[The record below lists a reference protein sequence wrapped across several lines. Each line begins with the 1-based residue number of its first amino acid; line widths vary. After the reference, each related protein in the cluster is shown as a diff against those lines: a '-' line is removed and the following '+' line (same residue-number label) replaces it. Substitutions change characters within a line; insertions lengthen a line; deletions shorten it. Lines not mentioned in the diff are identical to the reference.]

1 MYVEQ
6 TGGREAMKKV
16 LGVALGVLSAIGGFV
31 DMGDLVANASTG
43 ARFDMNL
50 AWVVVVGVIG
60 IIVYAEMSG
69 RVAALCGR
77 PVFDLVR
84 ERLGPRFGLANLLA
98 SFFINILTLTAEIAG
113 VAIAISLATSVS
125 YLLLIPVCAFLVW
138 VVCWRL
144 PFGTMEQVFG
154 LLGLCLLVFAV
165 AVWKL
170 GPDWG
175 ALASQ
180 VANPSVPASETP
192 FTYAYFAI
200 ALFGAAMTPYEVF
213 FFSSGAVEDG
223 WSPVDLGENRAN
235 VLIGFPLGGLLSLA
249 IMTCA
254 HLVLAPRHVDV
265 TQLSQVA
272 DPVETALGRV
282 GLAIV
287 ILGIFAATFGAALE
301 TSLSAGYVLAQYLG
315 WRWGKYHPPRQ
326 AARFH
331 VVVLTTIVASTL
343 FGITGVD
350 PVKVTEYSIVL
361 SAAALPLTY
370 FPILVIAND
379 HRYVGPDH
387 TNGRFLNAI
396 ASVYLVL
403 LVLVAIAT
411 VPLIIITKGGA

>member
-1 MYVEQ
+1 
-6 TGGREAMKKV
+6 MKKI
-16 LGVALGVLSAIGGFV
+16 LGVMLGVLSAIGGFV
-31 DMGDLVANASTG
+31 DMGDLVANSATG
-43 ARFDMNL
+43 ARFDLNL

-84 ERLGPRFGLANLLA
+84 ERLGPRFGFANLVA
-98 SFFINILTLTAEIAG
+98 SFLINLLTLTAEIAG
-113 VAIAISLATSVS
+113 VAIAISLAISVN
-125 YLLLIPVCAFLVW
+125 YLFLIPICAFLVW

-144 PFGTMEQVFG
+144 PFGVMEQVFG
-154 LLGLCLLVFAV
+154 LLGLCLLVFVV

-170 GPDWG
+170 GPGLGQLVSD
-175 ALASQ
+175 AAHP
-180 VANPSVPASETP
+180 AVPATETP

-223 WSPVDLGENRAN
+223 WTPKDLGENKAN

-249 IMTCA
+249 IMVCA
-254 HLVLAPRHVDV
+254 HLVLAPRDIDV
-265 TQLSQVA
+265 RAALA
-272 DPVETALGRV
+272 GRAARRLGRRDASAWRSCSS
-282 GLAIV
+282 GSSRPRSAPR
-287 ILGIFAATFGAALE
+287 LE
-301 TSLSAGYVLAQYLG
+301 TSLSAGYVMAQYFG
-315 WRWGKYHPPRQ
+315 WPWGKYHPPTQ

-331 VVVLTTIVASTL
+331 VVVLASIVAATL
-343 FGITGVD
+343 FGLSGVD

-379 HRYVGPDH
+379 RAVHGPGPHQRALHERDRAPC
-387 TNGRFLNAI
+387 TWCC
-396 ASVYLVL
+396 SSSSP
-403 LVLVAIAT
+403 IAT
-411 VPLIIITKGGA
+411 IPLIIITKGGA